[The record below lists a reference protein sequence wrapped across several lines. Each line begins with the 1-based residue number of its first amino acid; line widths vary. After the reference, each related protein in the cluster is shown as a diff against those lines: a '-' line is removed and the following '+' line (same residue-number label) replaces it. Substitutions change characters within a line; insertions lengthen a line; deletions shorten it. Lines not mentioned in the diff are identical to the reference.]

1 MSWPGIKKI
10 IILKCRL
17 HLFYTTTT
25 NHFSIGLW
33 YVIERGFHDD
43 QLSDRTERSS
53 KVLPKAKFVPPKKGH
68 GHCLVVCCWSDPLQL
83 PESWQNHYIWE
94 VYSANQGDALKTA
107 MPAAG
112 TGHQMWPILHNNIW
126 PHITQPTLH
135 KLNELGYK
143 VLRHPPFH
151 LTSHQ
156 PTTTSLS
163 ILTTFLQG
171 KCFHNHQEAE
181 NSFPRV
187 HQIPK
192 QIFMLQEYTNLFLTG
207 KNVLTIMVPVL
218 INKDVFEPSY
228 NDLKFMVQN
237 FNYVCTKLI
246 SSVIYN
252 CHNLLSFALL
262 VPTLSNS
269 IPSLPSEWSSSST
282 SLLEILLLLPSA

>member
-1 MSWPGIKKI
+1 MTS
-10 IILKCRL
+10 LV
-17 HLFYTTTT
+17 T
-25 NHFSIGLW
+25 GLR
-33 YVIERGFHDD
+33 EA
-43 QLSDRTERSS
+43 
-53 KVLPKAKFVPPKKGH
+53 PKYFPKLNLYPPKK
-68 GHCLVVCCWSDPLQL
+68 VMVIVWWS
-83 PESWQNHYIWE
+83 
-94 VYSANQGDALKTA
+94 
-107 MPAAG
+107 AAG
-112 TGHQMWPILHNNIW
+112 LIPYSFLNPDKTITSEKYTQQIKEMHWKLQCLQPALVTRKWPILHNNIW

-187 HQIPK
+187 HQIPE